1 MATGARRPSAV
12 VYRRRRV
19 LLAAVFTV
27 AVVATWLVWKPSA
40 SVRTPARATTQSTS
54 SSATSATSVTSVTS
68 ATSAPASPTTPVQID
83 KVEATA
89 APWRLSQALS
99 RSVVLAV

>member
-27 AVVATWLVWKPSA
+27 AIVATWLVWKPSA
-40 SVRTPARATTQSTS
+40 SVRTPARAATQSTS
-54 SSATSATSVTSVTS
+54 ASATSVTSVTS
-68 ATSAPASPTTPVQID
+68 VTSAPASATTPVQID